1 MGEVR
6 GVQRSITVELTFL
19 GKFDVAGEYL
29 ASEKKMSLCP
39 VDIRATTD
47 VDCLVLTV
55 PTHCCLIWGLS
66 SGFDSIL
73 LSNSIAEV
81 VHVALWWQ
89 RAKVSRRADPTTTT
103 FDS

>member
-1 MGEVR
+1 MFRSMGEVR

-29 ASEKKMSLCP
+29 ASEKKVSLCP

-55 PTHCCLIWGLS
+55 SARL
-66 SGFDSIL
+66 
-73 LSNSIAEV
+73 A
-81 VHVALWWQ
+81 
-89 RAKVSRRADPTTTT
+89 
-103 FDS
+103 